1 MFKKICKLFLIF
13 SFFFL
18 SSNVSA
24 LTECSS
30 SDMKNLAELAK
41 NVSFKYEKEVLDIKL
56 TEDDEDTFK
65 EVYYKITALN
75 LNDSLKI
82 KVKSD
87 EELIFTNENPTIN
100 DFFNGE
106 RVVIQIYANTPNL
119 CSGNLITTK
128 VVELPFYNIF
138 SEREECKTYP
148 DFKYCKEFGD
158 FSLDEET
165 FLEEL
170 DKYKKSNIKT
180 DDNIKENVKK
190 YGIYASILII
200 LAIII
205 LLVATFKKNKKVKVK
220 EKEL

>member
-1 MFKKICKLFLIF
+1 MFEKICKLFFIF

-18 SSNVSA
+18 CLNVSA

-30 SDMKNLAELAK
+30 SSMKNLAELAK

-56 TEDDEDTFK
+56 SEDDEDTFK

-75 LNDSLKI
+75 LNDSLKV

-87 EELIFTNENPTIN
+87 EELVFTNETPTIN

-128 VVELPFYNIF
+128 IVELPFYNIF
-138 SEREECKTYP
+138 FEREECKTYP

-158 FSLDEET
+158 FSLDEKI
-165 FLEEL
+165 FLEEF
-170 DKYKKSNIKT
+170 DKYKKNNIKT

-190 YGIYASILII
+190 YGIYAGILII

-205 LLVATFKKNKKVKVK
+205 LLVAIFKKNKKVKVK

>member
-75 LNDSLKI
+75 LNDSLKV

-138 SEREECKTYP
+138 FEREECKTYP

-170 DKYKKSNIKT
+170 DKYKKSSTKT

-205 LLVATFKKNKKVKVK
+205 LLVAIFKKNKKVKVK